1 METVWRGGIC
11 GLATVRGSRQKRRP
25 ADSRDPIALLSAHR
39 AGKPVEEA
47 GRGGRREPFQVQQ
60 GNLESAWESVS
71 LQPHSRF
78 GEVGLADGGAAGGIG

>member
-1 METVWRGGIC
+1 M
-11 GLATVRGSRQKRRP
+11 
-25 ADSRDPIALLSAHR
+25 
-39 AGKPVEEA
+39 EEA